1 LKRSFEEVIFFS
13 NIIKTPQSSRDRAK
27 KKKSEK
33 LQKTIQK
40 KGEVN
45 ILRGERHFNI
55 KNPF

>member
-13 NIIKTPQSSRDRAK
+13 NIIKTPKSSRDRAK